1 MAAHVAR
8 RKEGLEVNMLVRD
21 SFVCQSINEN
31 HHNWYFIALLS
42 NKCLSNSLHRDNVDD
57 FELCFLLSVSIFL
70 STSYLRM

>member
-31 HHNWYFIALLS
+31 HHNCKYFPEHKLPENVIATTDAKAALLDADY
-42 NKCLSNSLHRDNVDD
+42 CLHAVP
-57 FELCFLLSVSIFL
+57 VQV
-70 STSYLRM
+70 

>member
-31 HHNWYFIALLS
+31 HHNWYFIAFDFYP
-42 NKCLSNSLHRDNVDD
+42 NTIHNS
-57 FELCFLLSVSIFL
+57 
-70 STSYLRM
+70 